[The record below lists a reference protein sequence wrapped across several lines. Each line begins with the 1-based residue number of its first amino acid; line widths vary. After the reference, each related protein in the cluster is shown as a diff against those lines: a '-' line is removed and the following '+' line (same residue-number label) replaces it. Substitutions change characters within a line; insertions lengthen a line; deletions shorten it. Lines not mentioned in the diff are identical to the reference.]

1 MPKLLSTEEVPPLIP
16 SKIFESMAMEKP
28 IILGVEGERAELVR
42 ASGGGVCI
50 EPENGKD
57 LADQVFALYH
67 DPARCKELGT
77 HGRHYVLTHFDRQV
91 LTRKLTDVMQHVVSN
106 G

>member
-1 MPKLLSTEEVPPLIP
+1 MAVNGRGPPLIP

-28 IILGVEGERAELVR
+28 IILGVEGESAALVMS
-42 ASGGGVCI
+42 SGRGVCI

-57 LADQVFALYH
+57 LAGQVLKLYQ

-77 HGRHYVLTHFDRQV
+77 NGRHYVLAHFDRQV
-91 LTRKLTDVMQHVVSN
+91 LARKLTDVIQQVVSN

>member
-1 MPKLLSTEEVPPLIP
+1 
-16 SKIFESMAMEKP
+16 MEKP
-28 IILGVEGERAELVR
+28 IILGVEGESAELVI

-57 LADQVFALYH
+57 LAAQVLALYQ

-77 HGRHYVLTHFDRQV
+77 SGRHHVLAHFDRQV
-91 LTRKLTDVMQHVVSN
+91 LARKLTDVMQQVESKTA
-106 G
+106 